1 MEDIRAERRLM
12 LGWDRPITGP
22 MQLPSTS
29 PEDKRRRW
37 LDGGLVIVGHHTLK
51 VRAELAKVR
60 LAPDDDDVRLAG
72 LVEAL
77 LALEQCVHDQRDVF
91 EVLDGGT
98 RSIGTDMRDCVRACS
113 VKQCIQQAV
122 VAGLFS
128 I

>member
-60 LAPDDDDVRLAG
+60 LVPYDDVGFANF
-72 LVEAL
+72 VEA
-77 LALEQCVHDQRDVF
+77 RPT
-91 EVLDGGT
+91 G
-98 RSIGTDMRDCVRACS
+98 
-113 VKQCIQQAV
+113 
-122 VAGLFS
+122 
-128 I
+128 